1 MFYTCQIN
9 SNLLYFYIGNTMKK
23 YHGHWLKRVRLS
35 RELTQSDVTGD
46 RFTKQYIS
54 MVEKGYVKLS
64 NNAIKYI
71 TRKLRLPKSY
81 FDNGVFKEEKEE
93 LNKLTIESDKLIKKQ
108 LFEKAEDKVLKAI
121 SISKEAKNDEY
132 TNSFLL
138 KLAII
143 KMEKE
148 DKDLKKAEDILG
160 KVNRYYQEEK
170 EFKNL
175 AYSYYWTG
183 ILYMKRQKY
192 TDAVYMYN
200 SLIEINSK
208 LKRKKDLS
216 LQARATSKI
225 AQVYREIENYRGA
238 RQKYEEAIKLAEK
251 LKDDYI
257 LGMAYWGYG
266 LLLRRLHEYEN
277 AKEYYE
283 KSLSIHEKLKDE
295 KSLIKLNNNIANVC
309 YYIGDYDKVILL
321 TKNTIKISEEKN
333 YNEQLAYALLFRAK
347 AKREKNLLNEAE
359 SDIKRSIK
367 LLKKIKDKR
376 ELGVAYMTQGLI
388 YERKKKYDLAITS
401 FNKAIDIFKDLDEL
415 VFINSA
421 YSEIIRFYKD
431 IGRLDKVSES
441 MEKLINLI
449 KKIKF

>member
-1 MFYTCQIN
+1 MKRYT
-9 SNLLYFYIGNTMKK
+9 SYR
-23 YHGHWLKRVRLS
+23 LKRARKKLKI
-35 RELTQSDVTGD
+35 TQKDLAGE
-46 RFTKQYIS
+46 RFKRQYIS
-54 MVEKGYVKLS
+54 MIETGETDLSYV
-64 NNAIKYI
+64 AREYI
-71 TRKLRLPKSY
+71 TKKLKLPKSY
-81 FDNGVFKEEKEE
+81 FDTGLFKEEKEE
-93 LNKLTIESDKLIKKQ
+93 LNILTKEAEKLIKMQFFK
-108 LFEKAEDKVLKAI
+108 KAEDKVLKALE
-121 SISKEAKNDEY
+121 ISKEAKNNDY
-132 TNSFLL
+132 INSFLL

-143 KMEKE
+143 NMEKE

-183 ILYMKRQKY
+183 VLHMKRQNY
-192 TDAVYMYN
+192 TDAVYMY
-200 SLIEINSK
+200 SSSIEENHK
-208 LKRKKDLS
+208 LRRKKDLS
-216 LQARATSKI
+216 LEARATSKI
-225 AQVYREIENYRGA
+225 AQIYREIENYRGA
-238 RQKYEEAIKLAEK
+238 RQKYKEAIKLAEK
-251 LKDDYI
+251 AKDDYV
-257 LGMAYWGYG
+257 LGMTYWGYG
-266 LLLRRLHEYEN
+266 LLLRRLGEYEK
-277 AKEYYE
+277 AKDFYE

-309 YYIGDYDKVILL
+309 FYIGDYYKVILL

-347 AKREKNLLNEAE
+347 AEREKNLLDKAE

-388 YERKKKYDLAITS
+388 YERKKEYDLAITS

-431 IGRLDKVSES
+431 IGGLDKVSES

-449 KKIKF
+449 KRIKF

>member
-1 MFYTCQIN
+1 
-9 SNLLYFYIGNTMKK
+9 MKK
-23 YHGHWLKRVRLS
+23 YHGHWLKRARIKAGLKQK
-35 RELTQSDVTGD
+35 ELAGD
-46 RFTKQYIS
+46 RFTRSYIS
-54 MVEKGYVKLS
+54 IVEIGDAKLS
-64 NNAIKYI
+64 ADARDYI
-71 TRKLRLPKSY
+71 TKKLKLPKLY
-81 FDNGVFKEEKEE
+81 FDNGLFKEEKEE
-93 LNKLTIESDKLIKKQ
+93 LNILTKEAEKLIKMQFFK
-108 LFEKAEDKVLKAI
+108 KAEDKVLKAI
-121 SISKEAKNDEY
+121 SISKEAKNDDY
-132 TNSFLL
+132 TNSFLS

-143 KMEKE
+143 NMEKE

-160 KVNRYYQEEK
+160 KVNRYYSKEK

-251 LKDDYI
+251 SKDDYV
-257 LGMAYWGYG
+257 LGMTYWGYG
-266 LLLRRLHEYEN
+266 LLLRRLGKYEN
-277 AKEYYE
+277 AKDFYE

-309 YYIGDYDKVILL
+309 FYIGDYYKVILL

-347 AKREKNLLNEAE
+347 AEREKNLLDKAE

-388 YERKKKYDLAITS
+388 YERKKEYDLAITS

>member
-1 MFYTCQIN
+1 
-9 SNLLYFYIGNTMKK
+9 MKK
-23 YHGHWLKRVRLS
+23 YHGHWLKRLRLS
-35 RELTQSDVTGD
+35 RELTQSDIAGH

-71 TRKLRLPKSY
+71 TRKLKLPKSY
-81 FDNGVFKEEKEE
+81 FDNGLFKEEKEE
-93 LNKLTIESDKLIKKQ
+93 LDILTKKTDELIKKQ
-108 LFEKAEDKVLKAI
+108 FFEKAEDKVLKALE
-121 SISKEAKNDEY
+121 ISKEAKNDEY

-143 KMEKE
+143 NMEKE
-148 DKDLKKAEDILG
+148 DKDLEKAEDILG
-160 KVNRYYQEEK
+160 RVNRCYQEEK

-175 AYSYYWTG
+175 AHSYYWTG
-183 ILYMKRQKY
+183 VLYMKKQNY

-200 SLIEINSK
+200 SSIEINSK

-225 AQVYREIENYRGA
+225 AQIYREIENYRGA

-251 LKDDYI
+251 SKDDYI

-266 LLLRRLHEYEN
+266 LLLRRLGEYEN

-283 KSLSIHEKLKDE
+283 KSLFIHERLKDE
-295 KSLIKLNNNIANVC
+295 KSSLKLNNNLANVC
-309 YYIGDYDKVILL
+309 FYLGDYDKVIKLAE
-321 TKNTIKISEEKN
+321 KTIKLSEEKN
-333 YNEQLAYALLFRAK
+333 YQEQLAYALLFRAK

-367 LLKKIKDKR
+367 LLKKIEDKR
-376 ELGVAYMTQGLI
+376 ELGVAYMTLGLI
-388 YERKKKYDLAITS
+388 YKKKKEYELAIS
-401 FNKAIDIFKDLDEL
+401 IFNEAIELFKYIDQPI
-415 VFINSA
+415 FINSA
-421 YSEIIRFYKD
+421 YGEIIRFYKD
-431 IGRLDKVSES
+431 IGNSNKERES
-441 MEKLINLI
+441 TEKWIDLT
-449 KKIKF
+449 KRIKF

>member
-1 MFYTCQIN
+1 MKRYT
-9 SNLLYFYIGNTMKK
+9 SYR
-23 YHGHWLKRVRLS
+23 LKRARKKLKI
-35 RELTQSDVTGD
+35 TQKDLAGE
-46 RFTKQYIS
+46 RFKRQYIS
-54 MVEKGYVKLS
+54 MIETGETELSYV
-64 NNAIKYI
+64 AREYI
-71 TRKLRLPKSY
+71 TKKLKLPKSY
-81 FDNGVFKEEKEE
+81 FDTGLFKEEKEE
-93 LNKLTIESDKLIKKQ
+93 LNILTKEAEKLIKMQFFK
-108 LFEKAEDKVLKAI
+108 KAEDKVLKALE
-121 SISKEAKNDEY
+121 ISKEAKNNDY
-132 TNSFLL
+132 INSFLL

-143 KMEKE
+143 NMEKE

-183 ILYMKRQKY
+183 VLHMKRQNY
-192 TDAVYMYN
+192 TDAVYMY
-200 SLIEINSK
+200 SSSIEENHK
-208 LKRKKDLS
+208 LRRKKDLS
-216 LQARATSKI
+216 LEARATSKI
-225 AQVYREIENYRGA
+225 AQIYREIENYRGA
-238 RQKYEEAIKLAEK
+238 RQKYKEAIKLAEK
-251 LKDDYI
+251 AKDDYV
-257 LGMAYWGYG
+257 LGMTYWGYG
-266 LLLRRLHEYEN
+266 LLLRRLGEYEK
-277 AKEYYE
+277 AKDFYE

-309 YYIGDYDKVILL
+309 FYIGDYYKVILL

-347 AKREKNLLNEAE
+347 AEREKNLLDKAE

-388 YERKKKYDLAITS
+388 YERKKEYDLAITS

-431 IGRLDKVSES
+431 IGGLDKVSES

-449 KKIKF
+449 KRIKF